1 MWDVVVGTRSRIS
14 KLVGTQVFIFPLP
27 LSVEKW
33 RKMAIQST
41 ANAVIQLTLL
51 FRIPAACGAEDFSS
65 RAVIFN
71 NMAFFLATEWAPKFI
86 LR

>member
-1 MWDVVVGTRSRIS
+1 MWDVVVGTGSRIS
-14 KLVGTQVFIFPLP
+14 KLAGTQMFIFPLP
-27 LSVEKW
+27 LSVDKW
-33 RKMAIQST
+33 RKMAIYST

-51 FRIPAACGAEDFSS
+51 FRIPAACGAENFSS
-65 RAVIFN
+65 RAVIF